1 MRVYVAHFAH
11 HKPEK
16 TKSTYQSGAATKVI
30 PSIRIQDIA
39 DILIMT
45 FLLYQ
50 LYSWFHGTR
59 AFQVLLGLGVVTLI
73 YFATRFLDLY
83 MTSWVLQELGTVLI
97 ILIIVVFQTE
107 IRQTLYRFSLLR
119 HILDSRQDKQ
129 HSQFQDIAETMF
141 RMAANRTGALVVFQ
155 GNESLHD
162 LMTNGVVINSEI
174 SPQMLE
180 SIFYDGAPFHDGAAL
195 INNGRIEK
203 AACHLPLSV
212 SSDVPQHLGTRH
224 RAALGLSERS
234 DAVIVA
240 ISEER
245 GEVTLVTAGTF
256 RRMSTPTELI
266 MALDELLRNETE
278 SPQVT
283 LRLRFFS
290 NLFPKVS
297 ILLGVCV
304 FWVLITTRQGNIT
317 TVTAPVR
324 LHGVPDGIVL
334 LRTAPEDITVQIKA
348 LSSLTPP
355 PSKLDLT
362 AEIDASGITEGTTH
376 LRVNH
381 ANITAPSGMTITS
394 VSPSSVRV
402 SAEKKVRKSVPIKVT
417 LKGRLSLPNLLVT
430 CEPDSVE
437 IEGPASQVSQIVSLA
452 TEEIDA
458 SQLKKGREYLKNL
471 RVPEKQVSVLRDA
484 PVTIKLSARTRHSN

>member
-1 MRVYVAHFAH
+1 VI
-11 HKPEK
+11 
-16 TKSTYQSGAATKVI
+16 ST
-30 PSIRIQDIA
+30 IRIQDIA

-50 LYSWFHGTR
+50 LYSWFRGTR
-59 AFQVLLGLGVVTLI
+59 AMQVLLGLGVVTLI

-119 HILDSRQDKQ
+119 HILDSHQETQ
-129 HSQFQDIAETMF
+129 HSQFQDIAETLF
-141 RMAANRTGALVVFQ
+141 RMASNRTGALIVFQ

-162 LMTNGVVINSEI
+162 LMTNGIVIDSEI

-212 SSDVPQHLGTRH
+212 SPDVPQHLGTRH

-245 GEVTLVTAGTF
+245 GEVSLVTAGTL
-256 RRMSTPTELI
+256 RRMENPAELI
-266 MALDELLRNETE
+266 IALDELLRSGTE
-278 SPQVT
+278 SPRITIRQ
-283 LRLRFFS
+283 RFFS
-290 NLFPKVS
+290 NLLPKVS
-297 ILLGVCV
+297 LLLGVCV
-304 FWVLITTRQGNIT
+304 FWGLITTRQGQIT
-317 TVTAPVR
+317 TVTAPIQ
-324 LHGVPDGIVL
+324 LHGIPEGLVL
-334 LRTAPEDITVQIKA
+334 LRTHPEDVTVQIKA
-348 LSSLTPP
+348 MSSLVPP

-362 AEIDASGITEGTTH
+362 AEIDASGITEGTTSI
-376 LRVNH
+376 RVNQ
-381 ANITAPSGMTITS
+381 ANINAPSGMIITS
-394 VSPSSVRV
+394 VSPSGIRV
-402 SAEKKVRKSVPIKVT
+402 SAEKKLRKRIPVKVT
-417 LKGRLSLPNLLVT
+417 LKGRLPSGRPSLQVT
-430 CEPDSVE
+430 SEPASVE
-437 IEGPASQVSQIVSLA
+437 IEGPASQVSQIVSVA
-452 TEEIDA
+452 TEDIDA
-458 SQLKKGREYLKNL
+458 SRLKRGEEYLKNL
-471 RVPEKQVSVLRDA
+471 RLPDKQVTVLRDTT
-484 PVTIKLSARTRHSN
+484 VTIKLSDRGRGQR

>member
-1 MRVYVAHFAH
+1 M
-11 HKPEK
+11 
-16 TKSTYQSGAATKVI
+16 I
-30 PSIRIQDIA
+30 PTIRIQDVA

-50 LYSWFHGTR
+50 LYSWFRGTR
-59 AFQVLLGLGVVTLI
+59 AIQVLLGLGVVTLI

-107 IRQTLYRFSLLR
+107 IRQALYRFSLLR
-119 HILDSRQDKQ
+119 HILDSHQETQ
-129 HSQFQDIAETMF
+129 HSQFQDIAETLF
-141 RMAANRTGALVVFQ
+141 RMAANKTGALIVFQ

-162 LMTNGVVINSEI
+162 LMTNGIVINSEI

-212 SSDVPQHLGTRH
+212 NPDVPQHLGTRH

-234 DAVIVA
+234 DAVIVV

-245 GEVTLVTAGTF
+245 GEISLVTAGTF
-256 RRMSTPTELI
+256 RRMNTPTELI
-266 MALDELLRNETE
+266 MALDELLRSEIE
-278 SPQVT
+278 SPRIS
-283 LRLRFFS
+283 LRQRIFS
-290 NLFPKVS
+290 NLLPKVAL
-297 ILLGVCV
+297 LLGVCV
-304 FWVLITTRQGNIT
+304 FWVLITTRQGQIA
-317 TVTAPVR
+317 TVTVPVR

-334 LRTAPEDITVQIKA
+334 LRTLPEDVTVQIKA
-348 LSSLTPP
+348 LSSLAPP

-362 AEIDASGITEGTTH
+362 ADVDASGILEGTTA
-376 LRVNH
+376 LRVSH
-381 ANITAPSGMTITS
+381 ANITAPSGMVITS

-402 SAEKKVRKSVPIKVT
+402 SAEKKLRKSVPVIAS
-417 LKGRLSLPNLLVT
+417 LKGRLPAGRASLHVV
-430 CEPDSVE
+430 CEPGSVE
-437 IEGPASQVSQIVSLA
+437 IEGPASQVSQIASVA
-452 TEEIDA
+452 TEDIDA
-458 SQLKKGREYLKNL
+458 SQLKQGKEYLKNL
-471 RVPEKQVSVLRDA
+471 RLPEKQVSILRDT
-484 PVTIKLSARTRHSN
+484 PVIIKLSVRDRRQR

>member
-1 MRVYVAHFAH
+1 M
-11 HKPEK
+11 
-16 TKSTYQSGAATKVI
+16 I
-30 PSIRIQDIA
+30 PTIRIQDIA

-50 LYSWFHGTR
+50 LYSWFRGTR
-59 AFQVLLGLGVVTLI
+59 AIQVLLGLGVVTLI

-107 IRQTLYRFSLLR
+107 IRQALYRFSLLR
-119 HILDSRQDKQ
+119 HILDSRQETQ
-129 HSQFQDIAETMF
+129 HSQFQDIAETLF
-141 RMAANRTGALVVFQ
+141 RMAANKTGALIVFQ

-212 SSDVPQHLGTRH
+212 SPDVPQHLGTRH

-245 GEVTLVTAGTF
+245 GEVSLVTAGTF
-256 RRMSTPTELI
+256 RRMRTPSELI
-266 MALDELLRNETE
+266 IALDELLRSEAE
-278 SPQVT
+278 SPRIT
-283 LRLRFFS
+283 LRQRVFS
-290 NLFPKVS
+290 NLLPKVS
-297 ILLGVCV
+297 LLLGVCV
-304 FWVLITTRQGNIT
+304 FWGLITTRQGQIT

-334 LRTAPEDITVQIKA
+334 LRTVPEDVTVQIKA
-348 LSSLTPP
+348 MSSLTPP

-362 AEIDASGITEGTTH
+362 AEIDVSKITEGTTAI
-376 LRVNH
+376 RVNH
-381 ANITAPSGMTITS
+381 ANITAPSGMIITS

-402 SAEKKVRKSVPIKVT
+402 SAEKKLRKRVPVKAT
-417 LKGRLSLPNLLVT
+417 LKGRLPSGQSSLHVT
-430 CEPDSVE
+430 CEPDSVDV
-437 IEGPASQVSQIVSLA
+437 EGPASQVSQIISVA
-452 TEEIDA
+452 TEDIDV
-458 SQLKKGREYLKNL
+458 SQLKKGQEYLKNL
-471 RVPEKQVSVLRDA
+471 RLPEKQITVLRDT
-484 PVTIKLSARTRHSN
+484 PISIRLSARDKNKR

>member
-1 MRVYVAHFAH
+1 M
-11 HKPEK
+11 
-16 TKSTYQSGAATKVI
+16 I

-50 LYSWFHGTR
+50 LYSWFRGTR
-59 AFQVLLGLGVVTLI
+59 AIQVLLGLGVVTLI
-73 YFATRFLDLY
+73 YFTTRFLDLY

-107 IRQTLYRFSLLR
+107 IRQALYRFSLLR
-119 HILDSRQDKQ
+119 HILDSHQETQ
-129 HSQFQDIAETMF
+129 HSQFQDIAETLF
-141 RMAANRTGALVVFQ
+141 HMAVSRTGALIVFQ

-180 SIFYDGAPFHDGAAL
+180 SIFYEGAPFHDGAAL

-212 SSDVPQHLGTRH
+212 SPDVPQHLGTRH

-234 DAVIVA
+234 DAAIVV

-245 GEVTLVTAGTF
+245 GDVSLVTAGTF
-256 RRMSTPTELI
+256 RRINNPAELI
-266 MALDELLRNETE
+266 TALDTLLRNEVERPRATMR
-278 SPQVT
+278 Q
-283 LRLRFFS
+283 RFFS
-290 NLFPKVS
+290 NLLPKGAL
-297 ILLGVCV
+297 LLGVCI
-304 FWVLITTRQGNIT
+304 FWVLITTRQGQIT

-324 LHGVPDGIVL
+324 LHGIPDGIIL
-334 LRTAPEDITVQIKA
+334 LRTVPEDVTVQIKA
-348 LSSLTPP
+348 MSSLTPP

-362 AEIDASGITEGTTH
+362 AEVDASNIAAGTTTI
-376 LRVNH
+376 RVNH
-381 ANITAPSGMTITS
+381 AGITAPPGMIITS
-394 VSPSSVRV
+394 ISPSSVRV
-402 SAEKKVRKSVPIKVT
+402 SAERKLRKSVPVKVT
-417 LKGRLSLPNLLVT
+417 IRGQLPAGLSIASDPG
-430 CEPDSVE
+430 SVV
-437 IEGPASQVSQIVSLA
+437 IEGPASQISQIASVA

-458 SQLKKGREYLKNL
+458 GQLKKGKEYLKNL
-471 RVPEKQVSVLRDA
+471 RIPEKLVSVLWDT
-484 PVTIKLSARTRHSN
+484 PVTIKLSARSRRH

>member
-1 MRVYVAHFAH
+1 M
-11 HKPEK
+11 
-16 TKSTYQSGAATKVI
+16 I
-30 PSIRIQDIA
+30 PTIRIQDIA

-50 LYSWFHGTR
+50 LYSWFRGTR
-59 AFQVLLGLGVVTLI
+59 AIQVLLGLGIVTLI

-107 IRQTLYRFSLLR
+107 IRQALYRFSLLR
-119 HILDSRQDKQ
+119 HILDSRQETQ
-129 HSQFQDIAETMF
+129 HSQFQDIAETLF
-141 RMAANRTGALVVFQ
+141 RMAARKTGALIVFK
-155 GNESLHD
+155 GNESLSD

-212 SSDVPQHLGTRH
+212 NPDVPQHLGTRH

-245 GEVTLVTAGTF
+245 GEISLVVAGTF
-256 RRMSTPTELI
+256 RRMNNPAELI
-266 MALDELLRNETE
+266 RSLDELLRSEIET
-278 SPQVT
+278 PRIT
-283 LRLRFFS
+283 LRQRFFS
-290 NLFPKVS
+290 NLLSKAF

-304 FWVLITTRQGNIT
+304 FWGLVTTRQGQIT
-317 TVTAPVR
+317 TVTAPIR
-324 LHGVPDGIVL
+324 LHGVPDRLVL
-334 LRTAPEDITVQIKA
+334 LRTLPEDVTVQIKA
-348 LSSLTPP
+348 LSSLAPP

-362 AEIDASGITEGTTH
+362 ADIDASGISEGTTAI
-376 LRVNH
+376 RVSH
-381 ANITAPSGMTITS
+381 TAITAPSGMIITS
-394 VSPSSVRV
+394 VSPPTVRI
-402 SAEKKVRKSVPIKVT
+402 SAEKKIRKSVPVKPA
-417 LKGRLSLPNLLVT
+417 LKGRLPAGLSTMHIT
-430 CEPDSVE
+430 CDPTTVE
-437 IEGPASQVSQIVSLA
+437 IEGPASQITQIVSVA

-458 SQLKKGREYLKNL
+458 SQLKKGTEYLKNL
-471 RVPEKQVSVLRDA
+471 RLPEKQVTVLRDT
-484 PVTIKLSARTRHSN
+484 PVTIKLFDRERRRH